1 MYYSDNWTSIHVPAK
16 SGFIAKHGSDILLP
30 VTIRCLDCLRSLRG
44 DDFTN
49 LTSQQLNC
57 KNVHFRTNLTLSAI
71 AAAQL
76 MEILHKNNP

>member
-1 MYYSDNWTSIHVPAK
+1 MYYSDNLTLIRVPAK
-16 SGFIAKHGSDILLP
+16 SGFIVKHGSDILLP
-30 VTIRCLDCLRSLRG
+30 VTIRCLDCLMSLRG

-49 LTSQQLNC
+49 LTYQQLNC